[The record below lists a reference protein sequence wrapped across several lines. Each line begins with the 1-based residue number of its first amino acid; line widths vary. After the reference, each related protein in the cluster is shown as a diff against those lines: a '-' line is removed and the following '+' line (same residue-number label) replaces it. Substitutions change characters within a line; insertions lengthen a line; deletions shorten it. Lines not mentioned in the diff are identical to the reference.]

1 MTNTLLT
8 LHDPAAARRYYA
20 AGLWR
25 DDTFYALLRRHA
37 AARPE
42 GFALR
47 DGGRRLTWGAL
58 LDWVDAVAA
67 DLDAAGLK
75 RGERVAVWLPN
86 CVEAVVVFLAC
97 DRQGYVC
104 NPSLHQNYTVAEI
117 VALLERTRA
126 AALFARPGH
135 GADARAADIFAAAR
149 DLPHLRRIYALGDGP
164 VNAAPFPL
172 PPPCPPPPA
181 GEGKTVPPA
190 DENPDKVIYL
200 AFTSGTTGT
209 PKGVM
214 HSANTLLANARAMVA
229 DWHHDERT
237 ILLSLSPL
245 SHHIATVALAQALAP
260 GMELVVNAPP
270 PGMTPLDWILET
282 GASYVMGVP
291 THAMDILGEMR
302 RRGLDR
308 IGRVKTFYM
317 AGSPI
322 PREVAQAFLD
332 RGVTPQNVYGM
343 SENSSHQY
351 TLPSD
356 PAETIVAT
364 CGRACAAYEIRL
376 FDQENPD
383 IEVAPGEIGEIGG
396 RGACLMLGYFDNQE
410 ATEES
415 FNRGGWF
422 QSGDLGRFDQ
432 NGCLEIVGRKKD
444 LIIRGGHNIHP
455 ARIEDLA
462 MRHKAVAR
470 VAAFAVADERLG
482 EKVCLSVIFHEGAT
496 AEAHEL
502 LAHLDAAG
510 LSRYDMP
517 EYFIAMTHYP
527 LTASGKILKREL
539 VEWARTGRIR
549 PIPVRWTAPA
559 LDSTG

>member
-20 AGLWR
+20 QGLWR
-25 DDTFYALLRRHA
+25 DDTFYTLLLKHVA
-37 AARPE
+37 SRPE

-47 DGGRRLTWGAL
+47 DATRRLSWADL
-58 LDWVDAVAA
+58 LTAVDAVAA

-86 CVEAVVVFLAC
+86 RVEAVIVFLAC
-97 DRQGYVC
+97 SRQGYVC

-117 VALLERTRA
+117 VGLLERTRA
-126 AALFARPGH
+126 AALFAQPGY
-135 GADARAADIFAAAR
+135 GADRNTADIFAAAAALTFIR
-149 DLPHLRRIYALGDGP
+149 KVYTLGDGP
-164 VNAAPFPL
+164 PGAAPFPTGPGLL
-172 PPPCPPPPA
+172 PLA
-181 GEGKTVPPA
+181 ET
-190 DENPDKVIYL
+190 NPDAVVYL

-229 DWHHDERT
+229 DWHHDNST
-237 ILLSLSPL
+237 VLLSLSPL
-245 SHHIATVALAQALAP
+245 SHHIAAVAIAQAMAA
-260 GMELVVNAPP
+260 GMELAVNAPP
-270 PGMTPLDWILET
+270 PGMTPLDWIVET

-291 THAMDILGEMR
+291 THAMDILAELR
-302 RRGLDR
+302 RRGSHRL
-308 IGRVKTFYM
+308 GAVKTFYM
-317 AGSPI
+317 AGSVI
-322 PREVAQAFLD
+322 PREVARAFLD

-356 PAETIVAT
+356 SPETIVGT
-364 CGRACAAYEIRL
+364 CGKACAAYEIRL

-383 IEVAPGEIGEIGG
+383 IEAPPGAVGEIGG
-396 RGACLMLGYFDNQE
+396 RGACLMLGYFDNQR

-415 FNRGGWF
+415 FNHGGWF
-422 QSGDLGRFDQ
+422 MSGDLGRFDAA
-432 NGCLEIVGRKKD
+432 GDLEIVGRKKD
-444 LIIRGGHNIHP
+444 LIIRGGRNIHP
-455 ARIEDLA
+455 SKIEDLT

-470 VAAFAVADERLG
+470 CAAFAVADERLG
-482 EKVCLSVIFHEGAT
+482 EKVCLSVIFHESES
-496 AEAHEL
+496 AEAGDL
-502 LAHLDAAG
+502 LAHLHEAG

-517 EYFIAMTHYP
+517 EYFIAMEAYP

-539 VEWARTGRIR
+539 VEWAKSGRIA
-549 PIPVRWTAPA
+549 PAPVRWT
-559 LDSTG
+559 GG